1 MEDIEGDR
9 KIGSYTLPVV
19 FGLTPTKSFTATV
32 ILIEIIF
39 LGLCFIQT
47 PKNMKCIL
55 FFTAQLVVLLLF
67 CYKLYFSQNQ
77 QNFKNISNLLKIQF
91 LLAGIWLYIIS

>member
-9 KIGSYTLPVV
+9 KIGSNTLPVV
-19 FGLTPTKSFTATV
+19 FGLTTTKSFTATV
-32 ILIEIIF
+32 LLIEIIF

-55 FFTAQLVVLLLF
+55 FFTAQLVVLLIF
-67 CYKLYFSQNQ
+67 FVINYIFH
-77 QNFKNISNLLKIQF
+77 KINKILRTLVIF
-91 LLAGIWLYIIS
+91 